1 MDCKNTIVCHTM
13 TYSGTEYRKNLYV
26 MIKEDERGVI
36 RGRIMLLLIKQV
48 VEKEVFLVLQ
58 LVPAE
63 QLVKFDVYHLSDDD
77 SSIVLCCAMETLLD
91 YYPPSSHE
99 VDDLALLSLHHTF
112 ASNFSWPL
120 CPITNSKFLELYFML
135 ASELNI
141 CCIVCFGSIT
151 INSICDNC
159 KHSL

>member
-1 MDCKNTIVCHTM
+1 M

-63 QLVKFDVYHLSDDD
+63 
-77 SSIVLCCAMETLLD
+77 
-91 YYPPSSHE
+91 
-99 VDDLALLSLHHTF
+99 
-112 ASNFSWPL
+112 
-120 CPITNSKFLELYFML
+120 
-135 ASELNI
+135 
-141 CCIVCFGSIT
+141 
-151 INSICDNC
+151 
-159 KHSL
+159 